1 MAKKITGQEYV
12 QYLTEQLLEYI
23 ETPNEQ
29 RKLKKKEAK
38 LNKEQWLIKWFGV
51 GGASVFMWMKKRKD

>member
-1 MAKKITGQEYV
+1 MMGKITGQEYV
-12 QYLTEQLLEYI
+12 QYLTEQLVEFM

-38 LNKEQWLIKWFGV
+38 LMKEQWLLKWFGV
-51 GGASVFMWMKKRKD
+51 GGASVLMWMKKRKD